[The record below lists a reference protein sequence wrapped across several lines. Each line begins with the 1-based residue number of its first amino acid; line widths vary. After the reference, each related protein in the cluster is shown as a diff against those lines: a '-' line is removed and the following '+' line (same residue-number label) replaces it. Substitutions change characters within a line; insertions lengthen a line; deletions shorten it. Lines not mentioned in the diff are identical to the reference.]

1 MRPPVS
7 TKSHKWAA
15 NIGIIIR
22 YTKLFLSFCLQF
34 FPHLQSFDSL
44 DTDNGKSGILKQ
56 LRKAEK
62 PEPKSA
68 FERRADRQKHLRKG
82 QYIEKDTDSQDNEA
96 RAERK
101 SCKPRLGLPEKYSE
115 S

>member
-1 MRPPVS
+1 LRPPVS

-15 NIGIIIR
+15 NIEIIIR

-44 DTDNGKSGILKQ
+44 DTKNGKAGILKK
-56 LRKAEK
+56 LCEAEK
-62 PEPKSA
+62 PEPQRA
-68 FERRADRQKHLRKG
+68 FQRCADRQKHLRKG
-82 QYIEKDTDSQDNEA
+82 QYIEKDTDTQDNEA

-101 SCKPRLGLPEKYSE
+101 SGKPRLGLPEKYSE

>member
-1 MRPPVS
+1 MRPS
-7 TKSHKWAA
+7 ASSKSHKWAA

-22 YTKLFLSFCLQF
+22 YTKLFLSFRLQF
-34 FPHLQSFDSL
+34 FPHLQSLDSL
-44 DTDNGKSGILKQ
+44 DTNYGKARILKK

-68 FERRADRQKHLRKG
+68 FERRADRQKHLGEG
-82 QYIEKDTDSQDNEA
+82 QYIEKDTETQYNEPCS
-96 RAERK
+96 ERE
-101 SCKPRLGLPEKYSE
+101 SGKPRLGLPEKYSV

>member
-22 YTKLFLSFCLQF
+22 YTKLFLSFRLQF
-34 FPHLQSFDSL
+34 FPHLQSLDSL
-44 DTDNGKSGILKQ
+44 DTNNGKASILKK
-56 LRKAEK
+56 LCEAEK
-62 PEPKSA
+62 PEPKGA
-68 FERRADRQKHLRKG
+68 FQRRADRQKHLREG
-82 QYIEKDTDSQDNEA
+82 QYIEKGTDAEYYQP
-96 RAERK
+96 RAERETGQPV
-101 SCKPRLGLPEKYSE
+101 SGLTEKYSE